1 MSQPLVLYEERGAV
15 ALITYNRP
23 ETRNAW
29 NAQMIREAMAAVE
42 RGNASDAVGAIV
54 ITASGPVFCSGV
66 DFKSPPEP
74 KDPETGIRPR
84 VSTIG
89 MAQDSSWLHLLA
101 GSKPSIAAINGRAI
115 GLGVTHTLA
124 ADIRI
129 GAASSSYSFAF
140 LERGTMPEFGCT
152 ALLPRIVG
160 YGRAVDICLSAQ
172 TLTAPEARETGLITR
187 IAPDDEL
194 LEHAL
199 ALGEQ
204 LASFPT
210 LAMGLTRQMLQENA
224 TESDLNTMLGTERKA
239 FVSYIKANRNSNA
252 ANTTIKAPK

>member
-1 MSQPLVLYEERGAV
+1 MSQPLVRYEERGTV
-15 ALITYNRP
+15 ALITYDRP

-29 NAQMIREAMAAVE
+29 NVRMTREVMAAVE
-42 RGNASDAVGAIV
+42 RGNDSDAIGAIV

-66 DFKSPPEP
+66 DFKSKPEP

-89 MAQDSSWLHLLA
+89 MAHDQSWLHLLA
-101 GSKPSIAAINGRAI
+101 RSKPSVIAVNGAAI

-152 ALLPRIVG
+152 ALLPRLVG
-160 YGRAVDICLSAQ
+160 YGRAVDICLTAQ
-172 TLTAPEARETGLITR
+172 TLTAPEALKIGLITR
-187 IAPDDEL
+187 IAADDEL
-194 LEHAL
+194 LEQAL
-199 ALGEQ
+199 ALGER
-204 LASFPT
+204 LAGLPAM
-210 LAMGLTRQMLQENA
+210 AMGLTRRMLQANA
-224 TESDLNTMLGTERKA
+224 TETDLNGMLKTERDA
-239 FVSYIKANRNSNA
+239 FVSLLKAVRSRDGTA
-252 ANTTIKAPK
+252 TTIRPPK

>member
-42 RGNASDAVGAIV
+42 RGNSSDAVGAIV

-89 MAQDSSWLHLLA
+89 MARDTSWLHLLA

-194 LEHAL
+194 LEQAL
-199 ALGEQ
+199 ALGER
-204 LASFPT
+204 LASFPA
-210 LAMGLTRQMLQENA
+210 LAMGLTRRMLQANA
-224 TESDLNTMLGTERKA
+224 TESDLNVLLGTERKA
-239 FVSYIKANRNSNA
+239 FVSYIKATRNSNA
-252 ANTTIKAPK
+252 ANTTIKAPQ

>member
-29 NAQMIREAMAAVE
+29 NVQMIREAMAAVE
-42 RGNASDAVGAIV
+42 RGNSSDAVGAIV

-89 MAQDSSWLHLLA
+89 MARDSSWLHLLA

-124 ADIRI
+124 ADIRM

-140 LERGTMPEFGCT
+140 LERATMPEFGCT

-172 TLTAPEARETGLITR
+172 TLTAPEAREVGLITR

-194 LEHAL
+194 LEQAL
-199 ALGEQ
+199 ALGER
-204 LASFPT
+204 LASFPA
-210 LAMGLTRQMLQENA
+210 LATGLTRRMLQANA
-224 TESDLNTMLGTERKA
+224 TESDLNVMLGTEREA
-239 FVSYIKANRNSNA
+239 FVSYIKATRNSNV

>member
-1 MSQPLVLYEERGAV
+1 MSQSLVLYEERGTV

-29 NAQMIREAMAAVE
+29 NARMIREIMAAVE
-42 RGNASDAVGAIV
+42 RGNDSDSVGAIV
-54 ITASGPVFCSGV
+54 ITATGPVFCSGV

-74 KDPETGIRPR
+74 KDPATGIRPR

-89 MAQDSSWLHLLA
+89 MAHDTSWLHLLA
-101 GSKPSIAAINGRAI
+101 RSKPSIVAINGRAI

-129 GAASSSYSFAF
+129 GAAASSYSFAF

-160 YGRAVDICLSAQ
+160 YGRAVDICLGAQ
-172 TLTAPEARETGLITR
+172 TLTAPEAREIGLITR

-194 LEHAL
+194 LEQAL
-199 ALGEQ
+199 ALGER
-204 LASFPT
+204 LAGFPP
-210 LAMGLTRQMLQENA
+210 LAMGLTRQMLQVNA
-224 TESDLNTMLGTERKA
+224 TESDLNSMLETERNA
-239 FVSYIKANRNSNA
+239 FVTFIKAARNRERE
-252 ANTTIKAPK
+252 NTTIRPPK

>member
-29 NAQMIREAMAAVE
+29 NAQMIREVMAAVE
-42 RGNASDAVGAIV
+42 RGNACDTVGAIV

-74 KDPETGIRPR
+74 KDPETGSRPR

-89 MAQDSSWLHLLA
+89 MAQDTSWLHLLA
-101 GSKPSIAAINGRAI
+101 RSKPSIAAINGRAI

-152 ALLPRIVG
+152 ALLPRMVG
-160 YGRAVDICLSAQ
+160 YGRALDICLSAQ
-172 TLTAPEARETGLITR
+172 TLTAREAREIGLITR
-187 IAPDDEL
+187 IAPDGEL
-194 LEHAL
+194 LEQAL
-199 ALGEQ
+199 ALGER

-210 LAMGLTRQMLQENA
+210 LAMGLTRRMLQANA
-224 TESDLNTMLGTERKA
+224 TESDLNSMLGTEREA
-239 FVSYIKANRNSNA
+239 FVSYIRATRDSNA
-252 ANTTIKAPK
+252 AHTTIKAPQ

>member
-1 MSQPLVLYEERGAV
+1 MSQPLVRYEERGAV

-29 NAQMIREAMAAVE
+29 NVRMTRQVMAAVE

-54 ITASGPVFCSGV
+54 ITANGPVFCAGV
-66 DFKSPPEP
+66 DFKARPEP

-89 MAQDSSWLHLLA
+89 MAQDTSWLHLLA
-101 GSKPSIAAINGRAI
+101 RSKPSVIAINGPAI

-152 ALLPRIVG
+152 ALLPRLVG
-160 YGRAVDICLSAQ
+160 YGRAVDICLTAQ
-172 TLTAPEARETGLITR
+172 TLTAPEALKIGLITR
-187 IAPDDEL
+187 IAADEEL
-194 LEHAL
+194 LEEAL
-199 ALGEQ
+199 ALGER
-204 LASFPT
+204 LAGFPAM
-210 LAMGLTRQMLQENA
+210 AMGLTRRMLQANA
-224 TESDLNTMLGTERKA
+224 TETDLNGMLKTEREA
-239 FVSYIKANRNSNA
+239 FVSLIKAVRNRDGTA
-252 ANTTIKAPK
+252 TTIRPPK